1 VTDESELKVLF
12 VAGLGPIVD
21 DAASS
26 RAFYADVVALPLEP
40 MPHDPRNRH
49 RESLSGVRH
58 FALWPLPT
66 AAESCFGTAAW
77 PDDTPAPHA

>member
-1 VTDESELKVLF
+1 VTDESELKVPF
-12 VAGLGPIVD
+12 VAGFGPIVD

-26 RAFYADVVALPLEP
+26 RAFYADVVALPLEA
-40 MPHDPRNRH
+40 MPHDPRNLH

-58 FALWPLPT
+58 FAFWPLST